1 MKRFLIAFQFLTILP
16 VSRSLTADGKDIS
29 GSTSYFVL
37 VGLIQGLLLV
47 ITGYIAG
54 MVFHPDLVIAVVL
67 LVYILSNGGFHLDGL
82 ADTLD
87 AVAAKPGGD
96 AEKDRD
102 KRLAI
107 MKDGSTGPAGV
118 VAIVMALALK
128 YLALKNISHM
138 LYFDYYS
145 ALLLMPVIPKWA
157 MVISIFHGK
166 PARQDGLGRA
176 LISNIRARNALAA
189 TLLIILIFAVLNIS
203 FSRYVTGTQH
213 LFYAVLL
220 VVMYLLC
227 RFFVSC
233 SARRFG
239 GLTGDVLGA
248 VGELTEIIFLFMVIL
263 WSRLFTS

>member
-16 VSRSLTADGKDIS
+16 VSRSMIADAKDIS

-37 VGLIQGLLLV
+37 VGLVQGLLLV
-47 ITGYIAG
+47 IAGYMFG
-54 MVFHPDLVIAVVL
+54 MVFHPDLVIAVIL

-82 ADTLD
+82 ADTFD

-96 AEKDRD
+96 TEKDRH

-118 VAIVMALALK
+118 IAIVSALALK

-157 MVISIFHGK
+157 MVISIYHGR

-176 LISNIRARNALAA
+176 LIDNIRIRNAAAA
-189 TLLIILIFAVLNIS
+189 TLFIILIFAVLNIS

-213 LFYAVLL
+213 LFYALLL

-227 RFFVSC
+227 RLFIRC

-248 VGELTEIIFLFMVIL
+248 IGEITEIIFLFMVIL
-263 WSRLFTS
+263 WSRLSTS